1 MQSMEDFS
9 ERGGGR
15 QGVRR
20 RSVFCLAMI
29 AIVNRPRRRHRPVPR
44 PLVISAQ
51 MTQLNCHH
59 HNTASLGHFHAL
71 TCTA

>member
-1 MQSMEDFS
+1 
-9 ERGGGR
+9 
-15 QGVRR
+15 
-20 RSVFCLAMI
+20 MI